1 MSRVKGDQPG
11 FLPRFRRRINGGPS
25 EVLAAGATG
34 ALFLLIVLFC
44 LTRITDTDLFW
55 HLATGDLIRRTG
67 HVPHSEPFSYTALGL
82 PWVDIQWLYQVG
94 VSYLKEIGGFGAV
107 HAATA
112 LLVGSLFA
120 FLYRQGRRLAG
131 AAGVVAVLLLA
142 TLACQERFLTR
153 PEVASWW
160 FLAATFAGLE
170 AALGAE
176 TQARRR
182 IILWIALPLL
192 QVVWV
197 NIQVL
202 FALGPAMAGLA
213 LLSAAGR
220 GAIRPS
226 AAWERQRGPGWQAV
240 DLLAG
245 LAIEAVASLVNPF
258 GALALRLPFET
269 FFDHLGG
276 TSLLSR
282 SIAEFQPTL
291 LARPV
296 TTAIVAFVLF
306 AVAVLLALLL
316 NARRVRLFDLLI
328 ALATLFVALRARRN
342 IPIFVVATV
351 PILLRCAAQSAE
363 AWRARRPSPWI
374 AAMAPAA
381 LLLAALTLC
390 ADVVSN
396 RFFLRPPTER
406 WWGTGMIPY
415 YFPEDAARFVAHT
428 GLPGQVFHPLE
439 VGGYLIKIWDG
450 DRRVFIDGRND
461 PYRFGVLES
470 YLKAVADPAAF
481 EEMTREYQIT
491 MVLWTH
497 RRSIEGKEL
506 LAHLEAG
513 NGWSKIYVDPAAVV
527 FARSDLVRPGLARVE
542 ALPAGEPPAAV
553 YARLLEALDRRPFD
567 GPPIRE
573 IALGHYFSI
582 SGDPAGAEFFLGR
595 AIERLPRSAALLHDY
610 GLALQRQG
618 RRAEARAAYESALEA
633 DPGMAKAMGA
643 LGALALDDGDLATAE
658 RLLDAAYRGGERSAL
673 VLSARAR
680 LFERQGKARDA
691 ADAWGETIL
700 AAPARRP
707 VLLAAAR
714 FYVRRNEPGPAL
726 ALYGRLL
733 DSEPGDSIAAVE
745 KAQILEGLGRL
756 AESLAVLRVAGERVV
771 ARLGA
776 PQAQAAQQ
784 ASQPE
789 AAPDDAGDPEAG
801 AQSQADDLR
810 LLEMAARLEERAGD
824 KDKARQWR
832 RAMLESGGSGGS

>member
-11 FLPRFRRRINGGPS
+11 FLPRFRRRINGGLP

-44 LTRITDTDLFW
+44 LTRVTDTDLFW
-55 HLATGDLIRRTG
+55 HLATGDQIRRTG

-82 PWVDIQWLYQVG
+82 PWVDIHWLYQVG
-94 VSYLKEIGGFGAV
+94 VSYLKEVGGFGAV

-120 FLYRQGRRLAG
+120 FLYRRGRRLAG
-131 AAGVVAVLLLA
+131 RTGVVAVLLLA

-160 FLAATFAGLE
+160 FLAATLAGLE
-170 AALGAE
+170 AALDAPTKRG
-176 TQARRR
+176 RRAV
-182 IILWIALPLL
+182 LWIVLPLL

-197 NIQVL
+197 NVQVL

-220 GAIRPS
+220 AVVGRS
-226 AAWERQRGPGWQAV
+226 AAWEGERAPAWQTV
-240 DLLAG
+240 DLLG
-245 LAIEAVASLVNPF
+245 CLAIESVASLVNPF
-258 GALALRLPFET
+258 GALALRLPFEHL
-269 FFDHLGG
+269 FDHLGG

-282 SIAEFQPTL
+282 TIAEFQPTL

-296 TTAIVAFVLF
+296 TAAIVAFVVF
-306 AVAVLLALLL
+306 SAAVLLALLL
-316 NARRVRLFDLLI
+316 NARRVRLFDLLV
-328 ALATLFVALRARRN
+328 AGATLFLALRARRN
-342 IPIFVVATV
+342 IPIFVVATAPV
-351 PILLRCAAQSAE
+351 LLRNAAQCVE
-363 AWRARRPSPWI
+363 AWRARR
-374 AAMAPAA
+374 APARLAAIAPTRLAAIAPVA
-381 LLLAALTLC
+381 LLVAALALC

-406 WWGTGMIPY
+406 WWGPGTIPY
-415 YFPEDAARFVAHT
+415 YFPEDAARFVAHA

-439 VGGYLIKIWDG
+439 VGGFLIKIWDG

-470 YLKAVADPAAF
+470 YLNAVADPAVF
-481 EEMTREYQIT
+481 EQMTQKYQIS

-497 RRSIEGKEL
+497 RRALEGKTL

-513 NGWSKIYVDPAAVV
+513 NGWSMVYLDPAAVV
-527 FARSDLVRPGLARVE
+527 FARSDLIKPGLAHVE
-542 ALPAGEPPAAV
+542 ALPAGEPPAV
-553 YARLLEALDRRPFD
+553 VHARLLEALDRRPFD

-573 IALGHYFSI
+573 IALGHYFSV

-595 AIERLPRSAALLHDY
+595 ALRRLPRNAALLHDY
-610 GLALQRQG
+610 GLALERQG

-643 LGALALDDGDLATAE
+643 LGALALNEGDLASAE

-691 ADAWGETIL
+691 ADAWGEAIL
-700 AAPARRP
+700 AAPQRRP
-707 VLLAAAR
+707 VLLEAAR

-733 DSEPGDSIAAVE
+733 DSEPGDPVAAVE
-745 KAQILEGLGRL
+745 KARVLEGLGRF
-756 AESLAVLRVAGERVV
+756 AESLEVLRAAGERVL

-776 PQAQAAQQ
+776 PPSGAAP
-784 ASQPE
+784 PE
-789 AAPDDAGDPEAG
+789 PAPDDAGAPEAG
-801 AQSQADDLR
+801 RRSRADDLR

-824 KDKARQWR
+824 KDKALQWR
-832 RAMLESGGSGGS
+832 RAAGGGRM